1 MVEYYVYIS
10 WFSVHFAAKFECLE
24 NAPQFQFM
32 WITACFEVHFSWK
45 RESCCSSTVR
55 ATVSAAPVAPPVES
69 YIPIWSLIV
78 SYQFSLTGPPAG
90 AMWALGDKIASS
102 IVAQSLNVPTLKWSG
117 SGVTIDVNTHVL
129 DANTGELVSEELYQK
144 CCVNDA
150 TAGVKIAQDIGYPVM
165 IKASE
170 GGGGK
175 GIRKAHNDDEF
186 SNFFRQ
192 VQSFML

>member
-1 MVEYYVYIS
+1 
-10 WFSVHFAAKFECLE
+10 
-24 NAPQFQFM
+24 
-32 WITACFEVHFSWK
+32 
-45 RESCCSSTVR
+45 
-55 ATVSAAPVAPPVES
+55 
-69 YIPIWSLIV
+69 
-78 SYQFSLTGPPAG
+78 
-90 AMWALGDKIASS
+90 MWALGDKIASS

-192 VQSFML
+192 VKLCVVGVCTLPGKPGKPQYFYFGPRNSSKSPGIYTIGPSL